1 MVDDNQLCQRGRAV
15 SNPTAMKIP
24 DEFSSVLV
32 INGSSGGTEDAM
44 GNNIDKA
51 IHDGMQVA
59 RTAFDNAD
67 IYSGSG
73 LASLFLACA
82 VIISTVLICG
92 IGAGLVLMAKLLL
105 AITVCFGPIFIFCL
119 LFKPLYGMFNKWLGS
134 MVNYGLVTILLSM
147 LFGLMIKFYQKAL
160 DAVTASGADS
170 SLLGPVFA
178 CLLIMIVSYLILMRI
193 PEIASRW
200 GDGISAGIQE
210 LIPNAGGGGRGA
222 GGGGNQPGGQ
232 KGATGAGGG
241 TGAKTAA
248 ATAAGGPGAGAATAA
263 GSQMQGFAKGSRR

>member
-1 MVDDNQLCQRGRAV
+1 
-15 SNPTAMKIP
+15 
-24 DEFSSVLV
+24 
-32 INGSSGGTEDAM
+32 M

-134 MVNYGLVTILLSM
+134 MVNYGLVTVLLSM

-178 CLLIMIVSYLILMRI
+178 CLLIMIVSYLILMRV

-210 LIPNAGGGGRGA
+210 LIPSPGGGGSRGGQNAVNNQGGGAKGGA
-222 GGGGNQPGGQ
+222 GTGN
-232 KGATGAGGG
+232 
-241 TGAKTAA
+241 GAKTAA